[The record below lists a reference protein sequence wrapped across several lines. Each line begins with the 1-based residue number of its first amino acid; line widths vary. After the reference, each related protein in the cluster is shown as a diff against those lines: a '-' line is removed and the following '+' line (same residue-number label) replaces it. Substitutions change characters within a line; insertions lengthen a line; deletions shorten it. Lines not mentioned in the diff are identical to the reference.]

1 MTALPAPRD
10 DFIGLENVIH
20 LATGGEPPLLRS
32 HRDAFERFA
41 ADKAGGLDGYR
52 SHWAVVDQVRARIGN
67 LTGLAPQD
75 IALTGNASEAIAKV
89 VSSFD
94 WKPGD
99 NVVAPALDY
108 ASGRFALGRLETQ
121 GVTPRLIPCEGW
133 YIDMERL
140 LAACDANTRLVYV
153 SQVNAL
159 TGQALDIE
167 TLSAALRDA
176 PTALL
181 VDASH
186 ALGVVPVRGDLC
198 DFLVSSCYKFL
209 LGIHDG
215 ILAWNRERW
224 PEFVPAGV
232 GWHAA
237 TSTADGFEIKPDAQR
252 AEFGNVGHL
261 GTYLLKISLDYLNQY
276 GIGAIAD
283 HVRPLT
289 QRLVDGFEATGLDL
303 MTPRA
308 PEARAANV
316 AFHHPDTERFVHAAK
331 QDGIH
336 VWGDNDRIRAS
347 AHLFTTPADIERFLE
362 RLPHYLR

>member
-1 MTALPAPRD
+1 MNPLPAPRD
-10 DFIGLENVIH
+10 DFIGLENAIH
-20 LATGGEPPLLRS
+20 LATGGEPPLLRA
-32 HRDAFERFA
+32 HRSAFERFA
-41 ADKAGGLDGYR
+41 ADKAGGLEGYR
-52 SHWAVVDQVRARIGN
+52 SHWAVVDEVRAALAA

-75 IALTGNASEAIAKV
+75 IALTGNASEAIVKI

-94 WKPGD
+94 WSPGD
-99 NVVAPALDY
+99 NVVAASLDY
-108 ASGRFALGRLETQ
+108 ASGRFALGRLKSL
-121 GVTPRLIPCEGW
+121 GVALRLVPSDGW
-133 YIDMERL
+133 RIDTDAL
-140 LAACDANTRLVYV
+140 LASCDADTRLVYV

-167 TLSAALRDA
+167 TLSTALRDT

-209 LGIHDG
+209 LGVHDG
-215 ILAWNRERW
+215 ILGWNRERW

-237 TSTADGFEIKPDAQR
+237 TSSADGFEIKPDAQR
-252 AEFGNVGHL
+252 AEYGNVGHL
-261 GTYLLKISLDYLNQY
+261 GAYLLKSSLDYLNAF
-276 GIGAIAD
+276 GIDAIAA
-283 HVRPLT
+283 HVAPLT
-289 QRLVDGFEATGLDL
+289 QRLVDGFDAAGLDL

-308 PEARAANV
+308 PAARAANV
-316 AFHHPDTERFVHAAK
+316 AFRHPDTERFVQEANR
-331 QDGIH
+331 DGIH
-336 VWGDNDRIRAS
+336 VWGDNERIRAS
-347 AHLFTTPADIERFLE
+347 AHLFTTPEDIDRFLE